1 MVPSAALERRAPSRR
16 GNVLLARLAGG
27 LNHDFCPWANP
38 YVRWIKHPL
47 FILAAAAGVA
57 AAMGATVAP
66 QGYVVAG
73 GLAAV
78 MLLGV
83 VWPWVGMLG
92 LSASLRFERRRTRE
106 GQSVAAVLTVVNR
119 MPWPAWGLVLE
130 RGFDEGD
137 GGIALALARVPGFAC
152 CEFRWDFTPER
163 RGEYPLAQ
171 PRLAT
176 AFPFGLWS
184 HGRIVAVQSRLLVWP
199 GIVPL
204 TALPLQQGRS
214 WTRGGLSD
222 RRAGS
227 EGDITGTRAHV
238 PGDLLRHVHWAQTA
252 RQGRLIVCQR
262 QASLTVSIRL
272 VIDVRGAADSAESI
286 DWLMRI
292 AASTGQSLLD
302 HDARVN
308 VQLGD
313 ALLALEPGTA
323 GLQRLND
330 ALARF
335 RPSEAFAATRQP
347 AARRLADELEIV
359 ITTDR
364 GAAAWRQDAP
374 PSRRLIVLGDNAAA
388 PPAWVSLA
396 AGGDVAKQLRDHW
409 ERACRDAWCHA
420 T

>member
-1 MVPSAALERRAPSRR
+1 
-16 GNVLLARLAGG
+16 
-27 LNHDFCPWANP
+27 
-38 YVRWIKHPL
+38 
-47 FILAAAAGVA
+47 
-57 AAMGATVAP
+57 
-66 QGYVVAG
+66 
-73 GLAAV
+73 
-78 MLLGV
+78 
-83 VWPWVGMLG
+83 
-92 LSASLRFERRRTRE
+92 
-106 GQSVAAVLTVVNR
+106 
-119 MPWPAWGLVLE
+119 
-130 RGFDEGD
+130 
-137 GGIALALARVPGFAC
+137 
-152 CEFRWDFTPER
+152 
-163 RGEYPLAQ
+163 
-171 PRLAT
+171 
-176 AFPFGLWS
+176 
-184 HGRIVAVQSRLLVWP
+184 
-199 GIVPL
+199 
-204 TALPLQQGRS
+204 
-214 WTRGGLSD
+214 
-222 RRAGS
+222 
-227 EGDITGTRAHV
+227 V